1 MKGFFFTLKFKVMS
15 DLTIS
20 IEGTAETAAR
30 FSANARQ
37 FNVVI
42 DEPPH
47 LGGEDL
53 AANPVEYLLA
63 SYAGCINVVAH
74 LTARELGI
82 NVEKLKIAV
91 GGNINPARLFG
102 ESEEER
108 AGFKQI
114 NVQFSPV
121 TDASP
126 ELIAKYIKIIQ
137 NRCPVNDNLALPTPL
152 TFNYIPKEVPVTN

>member
-1 MKGFFFTLKFKVMS
+1 MS

-20 IEGTAETAAR
+20 IEGTAQSAAR

-42 DEPPH
+42 DEPPQ

-82 NVEKLKIAV
+82 NLEKLEIAIQ
-91 GGNINPARLFG
+91 GNINPARLFG

-114 NVQFSPV
+114 DVRFSPV

-126 ELIAKYIKIIQ
+126 DLIRQWIENIK
-137 NRCPVNDNLALPTPL
+137 NRCPINDNLAFPTPL
-152 TFNYIPKEVPVTN
+152 TFNYIPKEVPATN

>member
-1 MKGFFFTLKFKVMS
+1 MS

-20 IEGTAETAAR
+20 IEGEAQSEAR

-37 FNVVI
+37 FNIVI
-42 DEPPH
+42 DEPPQ

-53 AANPVEYLLA
+53 GANPVEYLLA

-82 NVEKLKIAV
+82 NLERLEIAV
-91 GGNINPARLFG
+91 QGNINPARLFG
-102 ESEEER
+102 QSDEER

-114 NVQFSPV
+114 DVQFSPV
-121 TDASP
+121 TDAAP
-126 ELIAKYIKIIQ
+126 DLINKWIETIK
-137 NRCPVNDNLALPTPL
+137 NRCPINDNLEFPTPL
-152 TFNYIPKEVPVTN
+152 TFNYIQKKVSAVN

>member
-1 MKGFFFTLKFKVMS
+1 MS
-15 DLTIS
+15 DLTVL
-20 IEGTAETAAR
+20 IEGTAQSAAC

-42 DEPPH
+42 DEPPQ

-82 NVEKLKIAV
+82 NLEKLEIAIR
-91 GGNINPARLFG
+91 GNINPARLFG

-114 NVQFSPV
+114 DVQFSPV

-126 ELIAKYIKIIQ
+126 GLIKKWIEIIKT
-137 NRCPVNDNLALPTPL
+137 RCPINDNLATPTPL
-152 TFNYIPKEVPVTN
+152 TFSYIPKEVNSTN